1 MMIIGEPQCRQT
13 KVGGT
18 ATVATSL
25 VLQQILA
32 GATPNNSRIFARFSC
47 RDGFASRP

>member
-25 VLQQILA
+25 ALRSTLA
-32 GATPNNSRIFARFSC
+32 DTTSSNSGIFARFAR
-47 RDGFASRP
+47 RDGSASRP